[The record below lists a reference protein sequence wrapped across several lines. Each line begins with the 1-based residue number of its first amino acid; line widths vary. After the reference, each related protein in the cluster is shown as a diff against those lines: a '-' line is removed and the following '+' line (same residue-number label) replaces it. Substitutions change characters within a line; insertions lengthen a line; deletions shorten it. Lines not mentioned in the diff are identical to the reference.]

1 MNQPTLFQPNI
12 WTRMH
17 QRRLQ
22 LATKLWLTP
31 EEREEFQKLRALL
44 DVYEDLHIE
53 SRRIS
58 EARFQQES
66 IN

>member
-1 MNQPTLFQPNI
+1 
-12 WTRMH
+12 MH